1 MLDSQNRLPRRP
13 RHVQN
18 NEGASRIPHVNRAE
32 LERRGGASRRTI
44 ALRPLVL
51 AIGFIALAACSSMM
65 PRPQQLPYPP
75 QRVFQNA
82 YSFMPPHEPGWLVL
96 ARDAHRLAFA
106 RHGSNPDETYGIQ
119 GRLFRL
125 PAYGSS
131 EEFVQIIRQGLAAEA
146 DDKRFQILKHDV
158 SADTSQQT
166 SCARSHFVAEDSAAV
181 KRTSTPGT
189 MILEVMTLSC
199 AHPKNRDFAVTL
211 VYSHRYYPG
220 QADATFAETATRLL
234 SSLEFLE

>member
-1 MLDSQNRLPRRP
+1 
-13 RHVQN
+13 
-18 NEGASRIPHVNRAE
+18 
-32 LERRGGASRRTI
+32 
-44 ALRPLVL
+44 
-51 AIGFIALAACSSMM
+51 MM
-65 PRPQQLPYPP
+65 PRPQALPYPP
-75 QRVFQNA
+75 QRIFQNA
-82 YSFMPPHEPGWLVL
+82 YSFMPPGELGWLVL
-96 ARDAHRLAFA
+96 ARDAHQLAFA
-106 RHGSNPDETYGIQ
+106 RQGGNPDETYGIQ

-125 PAYGSS
+125 PAHGSS

-146 DDKRFQILKHDV
+146 DDKRFRILKHDV

-166 SCARSHFVAEDSAAV
+166 RCARSHFVAEDSAAV
-181 KRTSTPGT
+181 KRTATPGT

-220 QADATFAETATRLL
+220 QADASFAEKAARLL